1 MKRPTVFAVAVALMA
16 AIASAQPRR
25 TVGRGVLPFHDAT
38 IDNSASCDISTSP
51 AATLL
56 LPYFEV
62 EVSKHVSE
70 AKNTIFTVVNT
81 SRVPQIARV
90 TVWSDQGYPALWFNI
105 FLTGYGVEGI
115 SMYDVVGLGVM
126 PSTSALA
133 PPGPKSAPNTDNPR
147 FVNLESCATGG
158 GELPKE
164 TLTGLQ
170 SVLTNGTGASAGCKV
185 GTQHDFATGYVTV
198 DVVNSCSNLSPLD
211 ISFYSQ
217 VLSFDNV
224 LTGDY
229 ERIDPDTKSGNYA
242 GGNPLVHLKAIPEG
256 GGPTNKT
263 ALPYT
268 FYDRYT
274 PSGARKI
281 DRRQPLPTSFAARFI
296 QGGKAR
302 FFTDYVFWREGA
314 SVGATNC
321 TSANEAMPFEP
332 AVRFDENENP
342 TSLAASTLTNTPM
355 ASAIATTSAMFPP
368 ITGFNVTGWMLMNLD
383 NKAGTRALGNPFSSQ
398 RPSQNWLIVRLS
410 AEGRYAVDYDAT
422 SLRNGCVS
430 TAPVIAAVKAG
441 RDQ

>member
-1 MKRPTVFAVAVALMA
+1 MKRLTVFAVTLALA
-16 AIASAQPRR
+16 FSAFAQPRR
-25 TVGRGVLPFHDAT
+25 TIARGLPQPLRDAT

-62 EVSKHVSE
+62 EIDKHVSD
-70 AKNTIFTVVNT
+70 AKNTIFSVINT
-81 SRVPQIARV
+81 TRMPQIARV

-105 FLTGYGVEGI
+105 FLTGFGVQGI
-115 SMYDVVGLGVM
+115 SLYDLVGRGQI
-126 PSTSALA
+126 PETSSLA
-133 PPGPKSAPNTDNPR
+133 PHGLKSASNSDNPR
-147 FVNLESCATGG
+147 FVNLENCSASGG
-158 GELPKE
+158 ALPQDV
-164 TLTGLQ
+164 LTSVQ
-170 SVLTNGTGASAGCKV
+170 SVLTNGTGAAVGCRV
-185 GTQHDFATGYVTV
+185 GSTHEYATGYVTV

-211 ISFYSQ
+211 MSYYSQ

-256 GGPTNKT
+256 GAATNKT

-281 DRRQPLPTSFAARFI
+281 DRRQPLPAMFAARFI
-296 QGGKAR
+296 QGGKAK
-302 FFTDYVFWREGA
+302 FFTDYVIWREGA
-314 SVGATNC
+314 SPGGSNC
-321 TSANEAMPFEP
+321 TSANAELPFEP
-332 AVRFDENENP
+332 AVRFDEAENP
-342 TSLAASTLTNTPM
+342 AILATSSLTNTPM
-355 ASAIATTSAMFPP
+355 STAIATTSEMFPP
-368 ITGFNVTGWMLMNLD
+368 VTGFNVTGWMLLNLD
-383 NKAGTRALGNPFSSQ
+383 NKIGTRATGNPFSTQ

-422 SLRNGCVS
+422 SLRNGCVN
-430 TAPVIAAVKAG
+430 TTPAIASVKAG
-441 RDQ
+441 VEQ